1 VTAWTQRIE
10 RGSGLLLHLIA
21 WLARGIGRTACRA
34 FLPPIVLYFL
44 VTERIG
50 RAASVEFL
58 SAAHGRPARWTDVAA
73 HFHAFGA
80 TLLDRV
86 YLAAG
91 EFERFEVTIVG
102 RELAERAIAAGHGL
116 ILLGSHLGSFDL
128 MLLAQRAMTGHRISV
143 IMRRDPRS
151 RIRRIA
157 GIDDIGFD
165 IIPTH
170 RPDTLLRAY
179 DALEDGRIV
188 AVLADR
194 DDDGPH
200 GTALFFGRPV
210 ELPLA
215 PHALAIRSGA
225 PVLMM
230 FGLYEGRNRYR
241 IEFVEF
247 GETEPA
253 KHRGEARQAMM
264 ERYAYILES
273 YARRWPLNWFNF
285 YPYWGPTR
293 GSR

>member
-1 VTAWTQRIE
+1 MTAWTQRAE
-10 RGSGLLLHLIA
+10 RGSGLLLQLLA

-34 FLPPIVLYFL
+34 LLPPIVLYFL

-58 SAAHGRPARWTDVAA
+58 SAARGRPARWTDVAA

-86 YLAAG
+86 YLAACQ
-91 EFERFEVTIVG
+91 FERFEVTIVG

-128 MLLAQRAMTGHRISV
+128 MLLAQRAMTGHRLSV

-157 GIDDIGFD
+157 GIDDDSFD
-165 IIPTH
+165 VIPTH

-179 DALEDGRIV
+179 DALKDGRIV

-194 DDDGPH
+194 ADDGTH

-210 ELPLA
+210 ELPAA

-225 PVLMM
+225 PVLMV
-230 FGLYEGRNRYR
+230 FGLYEGGNRYR

-247 GETEPA
+247 GETAPA
-253 KHRGEARQAMM
+253 KHRGETLQAML
-264 ERYAYILES
+264 ERYAHILES

-285 YPYWGPTR
+285 YPYWDRSR